1 MNKYEICVVTKEYR
15 YVEVGAEDDVEAID
29 KVWLQIEN
37 ILNRKPQDFDTEVYV
52 EHKEAI

>member
-15 YVEVGAEDDVEAID
+15 YVELVAEDDVEAID
-29 KVWLQIEN
+29 KAWLQVEN
-37 ILNRKPQDFDTEVYV
+37 MLNHKPADFDTEVYV